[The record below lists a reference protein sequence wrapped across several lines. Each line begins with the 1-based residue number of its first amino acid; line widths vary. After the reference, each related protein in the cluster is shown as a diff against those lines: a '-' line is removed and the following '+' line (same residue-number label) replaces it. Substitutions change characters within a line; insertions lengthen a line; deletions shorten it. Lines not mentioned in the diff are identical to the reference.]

1 MRKDIFMH
9 NTKFADKLKFL
20 YNASDLTNCRFA
32 TYRNFFHNAD
42 EKMWIIVNFSAKFLN
57 ISFVYLLF
65 KPNDSK
71 NNNF

>member
-1 MRKDIFMH
+1 MMQRNYLGLFLSV
-9 NTKFADKLKFL
+9 FSKFL
-20 YNASDLTNCRFA
+20 YNASDLTNCRLA